1 MTRVVVGLGSNLAHP
16 RRQVARAVR
25 SLARLPR
32 TRLLGVSPAYVTA
45 PVGTS
50 GSQPDYVN
58 AVALIDTQLSTRALL
73 MRLFAIERRQRRR
86 RDPNGPA
93 KAPRTLD
100 LDLLLFG
107 RRRVRARGLVV
118 PHPRMHER
126 AFVLR
131 PLADVAPAATIP
143 GRGLARASLARVGHQ
158 RIARTRTAR

>member
-1 MTRVVVGLGSNLAHP
+1 MTRVLVGLGSNLAHP

-25 SLARLPR
+25 ALGRLPR
-32 TRLLGVSPAYVTA
+32 SRVLRVSPNYVTA

-50 GSQPDYVN
+50 VPQPDYVN
-58 AVALIDTQLSTRALL
+58 AVALLDTQLSARALL
-73 MRLFAIERRQRRR
+73 ARLFAIERRQRRR
-86 RDPNGPA
+86 RDPLGAP

-107 RRRVRARGLVV
+107 RRRVRAPGLTV

-143 GRGLARASLARVGHQ
+143 GRGLARASLPAVRHQ
-158 RIARTRTAR
+158 RVARTRTAR